1 MGFPGSVEAPLPHR
15 KMLLTQWG
23 APTTMSSLA
32 TPLSVMYPGSR
43 APAGLSRVSSHRG
56 RCVVQ
61 LCGSMKKVSADPC
74 SPHPVFDVVVLARAM
89 IYNLCGSP
97 VVATFALPISLGFPI
112 FSPLRRFAARLYVG
126 A

>member
-1 MGFPGSVEAPLPHR
+1 MGFPGSVKAPLPHR

-32 TPLSVMYPGSR
+32 TPLSVMYPGSG

-61 LCGSMKKVSADPC
+61 LCGSMKKVSATPAVPIP
-74 SPHPVFDVVVLARAM
+74 SSTLLSWLAR
-89 IYNLCGSP
+89 
-97 VVATFALPISLGFPI
+97 
-112 FSPLRRFAARLYVG
+112 
-126 A
+126 